1 MRNFDFFTL
10 SLNCDCGSLPG
21 QILFKNF
28 FVIQTYWGKSA
39 GQAHGP
45 GNYFSEF
52 PNTSLGKLL
61 TEQKK
66 CVWFL
71 YKKFEMVLME

>member
-1 MRNFDFFTL
+1 M
-10 SLNCDCGSLPG
+10 
-21 QILFKNF
+21 
-28 FVIQTYWGKSA
+28 QTFWGKSA

-45 GNYFSEF
+45 GNYFSES
-52 PNTSLGKLL
+52 PVTSLGKLL

-71 YKKFEMVLME
+71 